1 MDLPPYRFLADRT
14 AIEEHLRGLRGEPVL
29 ALDLEADSLH
39 SYREKVCLVQVSTP
53 QGHAVLDP
61 LVSRE
66 ALRELGPLLA
76 DPGIEKIL
84 HGGDYDVRL
93 LKKDYGFEVRN
104 LFDTMIAAQFTGRGQ
119 FGLAA
124 LLQEHF
130 GVTLDKRHQRA
141 DWSARP
147 LSEDM
152 LAYAALDTAYLIALR
167 ARLGEELARLGRT
180 HWVREECELL
190 VAVEPAP
197 ERRPWCLDVKGASRL
212 RGRDLAVLQ
221 ALVELRDGAARERDV
236 PPFKVFSNQV
246 LLDWVARPPASRRE
260 VLETPGANKGAL
272 GRWAPAVLEA
282 IGRARALPP
291 GEWPSLPPSSFEP
304 LTGAQERRL
313 KRLKRARE
321 EVAAT
326 LALPPGLLVNSAT
339 LERLA
344 RKDPDEGA
352 ASLPVALKA
361 WQREVLGELL
371 VQALRGPDPL

>member
-1 MDLPPYRFLADRT
+1 MDLPPYRFLEERS
-14 AIEEHLRGLRGEPVL
+14 AIEDHLRGLRGESAL

-53 QGHAVLDP
+53 RGHAVLDP
-61 LVSRE
+61 LPARE
-66 ALRELGPLLA
+66 ALEALGPLLA
-76 DPGIEKIL
+76 DPGTEKIL
-84 HGGDYDVRL
+84 HGADYDVRL
-93 LKKDYGFEVRN
+93 LKKDFGFEVRN
-104 LFDTMIAAQFTGRGQ
+104 LFDTMIAAQFTGRTQ

-130 GVTLDKRHQRA
+130 EVTLDKRHQRA

-147 LSEDM
+147 LSPDM

-167 ARLGEELARLGRT
+167 ARLGDELERLGRV

-190 VAVEPAP
+190 VAVQPAP
-197 ERRPWCLDVKGASRL
+197 EKKPWCLDVKGSSRL

-221 ALVELRDGAARERDV
+221 SLVELRDGAARERNV

-272 GRWAPAVLEA
+272 ARWAPAVLEA
-282 IGRARALPP
+282 VGRALTLPADQ
-291 GEWPSLPPSSFEP
+291 WPRLPPSSFEP

-313 KRLKRARE
+313 KRLKRVRE
-321 EVAAT
+321 EVATRLT
-326 LALPPGLLVNSAT
+326 LAPGLLVNSAN
-339 LERLA
+339 LERLC
-344 RKDPDEGA
+344 RKDPDEAA
-352 ASLPVALKA
+352 ASLPKVLKV
-361 WQREVLGELL
+361 WQNEVLGEPLE
-371 VQALRGPDPL
+371 QALRGAEPP